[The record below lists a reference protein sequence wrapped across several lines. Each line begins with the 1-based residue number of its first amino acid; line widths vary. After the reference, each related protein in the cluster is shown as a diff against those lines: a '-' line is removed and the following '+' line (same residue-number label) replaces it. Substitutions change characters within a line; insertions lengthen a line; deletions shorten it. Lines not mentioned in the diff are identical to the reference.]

1 MSFRDVGSEPNL
13 LSEFAVTIFAALCLG
28 LPMAFLIIWICA

>member
-1 MSFRDVGSEPNL
+1 MSSRDVGSEPNL
-13 LSEFAVTIFAALCLG
+13 LSEFAVTIFAALGLG